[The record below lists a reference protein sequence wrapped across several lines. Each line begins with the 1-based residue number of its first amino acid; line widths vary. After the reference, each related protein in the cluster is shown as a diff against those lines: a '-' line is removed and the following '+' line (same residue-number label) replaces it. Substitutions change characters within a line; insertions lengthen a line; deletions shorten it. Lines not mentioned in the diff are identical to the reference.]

1 MASDVARIYLVT
13 DVLDNYKAIAS
24 KVKKQAKEAAK
35 DAKIDLG
42 IDIKDNEIEKALASI
57 NKRLGEKTFKEVN
70 FSNITTSF
78 FSDLVNPEFDA
89 ETKKDLIINFNRF
102 IKNIRPDMVAE
113 INNLG
118 EEESHKVLENIF
130 SIFSTKNAEKYFGQ
144 SGAFTKIGK
153 ENLQSEFDAIIN
165 KYSIDFNK
173 RIQSNVFSQIFSDE
187 NYKKELNGV
196 KKYLEDSETLIE
208 SFINSYMKYA
218 NLGTTSSLQDMMGIT
233 AVYQNFTGDK
243 ALKGVY
249 DFITKEEKLTERQKE
264 LANEFKTAIRD
275 DLFLN
280 PDEEITKDIFKGFI
294 DEQIVP
300 NFEDTYVK
308 SIVKKAKKL
317 GQKMAEERDKIIK
330 EQLEYQ
336 GAIEQANKDNPEQE
350 VVYKDLEHFERER
363 DALGR
368 FKQAV
373 VDVTDAI
380 NKKTQAIIDEE
391 SQMES
396 SVQNEINILDNLLL
410 KVNELQDKLT
420 NDFKI
425 KINTELDNID
435 LNGALNNI
443 FESLTKIPQNIKE
456 GNYSEVSSGLSSVA
470 DIIQSINEANEYILN
485 YSSFIDNQNIPLE
498 NKDMRF
504 ANRRNLKERAL
515 YWNKNT
521 GEYSNPFIY
530 DQAGGVGGD
539 FLKALRESGKYT
551 SYLHTHPVKYAVP
564 SGADFKSFAKE
575 FEMGIEEDYIASL
588 DEIFEFNI
596 KEFRKKAS
604 KYDLINISKLIEK
617 AIEDEVYKE
626 DPYYKENHK
635 DILGQDIFNRLKEG
649 TKANGYNLNN
659 LSQDAKTVIKNDET
673 LIANIGKETANFI
686 SENLSTI
693 LEHGLQNLNAQNFD
707 KSTWG
712 KTIPRIIEEYVLEA
726 NNNSSLNVDNLRNN
740 IKKSKVNSF
749 LSEIF
754 SQTRGELFFEGERN
768 LFEEATR
775 NMERQIISDYL
786 KKKDI
791 KLDIDDIWKTYS
803 YDEFFK
809 AHPELQGQKD
819 FESTKKENKKTET
832 IDVKIDNI
840 TLSENSIQEIIT
852 KIQDEL
858 KNGEFLLEINNL
870 SLSEEAKGNFIDSI
884 KSSLDSQSIAIDKI
898 NISPEAISSSLQ
910 SSELNSGNNL
920 KIDNIQTPFVE
931 KEGFTS
937 MNNSIQT
944 IKEVLNLI
952 EELQY
957 TNDKGFFN
965 KLPKELPEGD
975 KNIEELKKQYEQY
988 IEYYESIAQ
997 LNKIIKKENFSE
1009 EQRNVLYGVIND
1021 GRVSRMSLEKVEARI
1036 AEYKQNYL
1044 KLFNTRKDSENVEIP
1059 TDEINKN
1066 INNNKEIKLNTDLSA
1081 SITKLEI
1088 ASEAI
1093 NELKEKIQEVLLSS
1107 YIEIPIRPD
1116 INDVSLFYND
1126 IKEGLRLEDKIIIP
1140 IEFDT
1145 KKEEY
1150 FKDSIKDY
1158 TFSGRYI
1165 ADLQSSSETLLNLYD
1180 QLKTFD
1186 TNFIYKPSSGEET
1199 IEDLKTYI
1207 DFYQTLIKQK
1217 EILKGMPENEGADI
1231 NQITTRLL
1239 KTSLNSTRNNISEQE
1254 NNELSKIVA
1263 NAENEL
1269 GRLYDLYNSQTGINI
1284 ASPFA
1289 SLIESLEKVKSSVQE
1304 INNISLIINYDEGM
1318 FAPLL
1323 NSIKDIENSITNIA
1337 DRPIGIELYIK
1348 SDFLFNQLENIQEQI
1363 NDTKYELGLDVE
1375 KINKEKEQL
1384 IEIKELIGTIK
1395 DSIYSLENP
1404 IEYTSNV
1411 ASQALT
1417 DNVQKLTELKTKIEE
1432 ISQLINSDNFNLNI
1446 NIGNIKDTL
1455 NNVQSNINSG
1465 DFNGALTPLNTILK
1479 MIQEAEKVQD
1489 EIYREYNDSEPFEKN
1504 IERGFLFNTKTG
1516 KYTNPFVA
1524 GSDSSIYLEQ
1534 SAQKAEKKTSEELL
1548 KEYNAAWHSHPERKA
1563 AFSKADILSTIQ
1575 EGFDYIYA
1583 QATEEIAEFDVK
1595 SFMDKY
1601 NSSYSRLSIERKI
1614 TDNMEKARDKYTQ
1627 QDIPNFGNFFLAQQL
1642 NDKKN
1647 LLDVEGMKLN
1657 TSFFD
1662 YIRDE
1667 WEKIAS
1673 TYDLNE
1679 EEKLNPN
1686 AEKLL
1691 SQRKFNLKETFPT
1704 FLKESLASAYSELFT
1719 KSDINSFQ
1727 NDLANNDYLK
1737 LLDDISLLANK
1748 TKEIYNKEHGTL
1760 FNYASSFLDD
1770 FFDSPFFNFSD
1781 IIKEALNNVTH
1792 QYNKYYSTPIMD
1804 SDTNREIAKI
1814 IDAEK
1819 LDYFQTNYRDNFIK
1833 NMIDDGFTDFR
1844 DYYKVYSIDDFIK
1857 AHPEYSESSQITQN
1871 SISQVG
1877 EEANKFDQLQI
1888 SALQAS
1894 EAKQAF
1900 VEANK
1905 NVSSSVEGSV
1915 SGIEEEGEEF
1925 KLLAE
1930 KEALIEKIV
1939 SSFTNE
1945 QRLDFNFENIDG
1957 FEGVSQYIDVLEN
1970 LFQLREKL
1978 MEQNGW
1984 VDDYDTELVNYDT
1997 NLEMMYDSLRRKNES
2012 YRRNLAMAGEAPP
2025 DIYYESYD
2033 RFEALAEKIDE
2044 EGFYSQARGPIT
2056 EFFNTKYIE
2065 DLIETINEINKISKN
2080 AQGKIDSNLNERKE
2094 ELMGKLGS
2102 SFTEGLLFFDDI
2114 DDMDINQLTDYLN
2127 LLENLFQLR
2136 EKLMEQNKWDIY
2148 DNEVINYDSNLKHL
2162 TNILD
2167 SQFNFLGN
2175 RDENIE
2181 DRLSNLRNTELSPYA
2196 NPYGARQGYFDF
2208 ESAQEL
2214 IEIMKT
2220 TNNES
2225 NETSKNVNE
2234 VNEKVKIDATEIINN
2249 ITDITN
2255 AIQNLENV
2263 LGELRDSF
2271 QSVFV
2276 FEDKYE
2282 NNGITNLT
2290 EKLLNIRSLL
2300 ESISGNIGMNS
2311 VYNDYVTNNNY
2322 SSGLDSEQFNAFI
2335 IALSEM
2341 YELIVQVQEAWNQG
2355 FETKSLE
2362 GITNTFDILTQKID
2376 GVILKIGSLAE
2387 TLGKIDASKITISD
2401 DKQIDKK
2408 GYTQQ
2413 QRILAKQIKEITKT
2427 EREYQELKNRIND
2440 GETLTSFNDIYKYNK
2455 EKALRED
2462 LARKQK
2468 DVAYD
2473 EAFNSKYIESL
2484 MQAKRQNEREVSR
2497 ALREF
2502 NVKANQQNQFEE
2514 KEQSINKVIDAIKI
2528 LIDTELEYQ
2537 KLNKEWNTNKD
2548 AIEKD
2553 SERMNRFIDLGK
2565 KRNEATTILNSQ
2577 EAIDVSDDDRVID
2590 AIIEKRGK
2598 EIAVDTSLDLEE
2610 IRKKEI
2616 EEEKILNAK
2625 AEAQKQADLE
2635 SQKQIQTTLD
2645 FYDRLIATEQEYQTL
2660 LLKRKNSELTVEEQR
2675 KMASLE
2681 KDRLTKVLTQEEA
2694 KKMGLTQ
2701 EEAEKAVGYDY
2712 YANTPFGKN
2721 IFTSSVVQQKANDYL
2736 QIRDNIETDVLEKE
2750 RLSNILNTIN
2760 EIKKAYAEY
2769 STLITKQVISGDFIS
2784 TSDLKRLNE
2793 LKEILG
2799 AIVGEAN
2806 GVDSLGVALNNLIN
2820 SGQGNTKNVNG
2831 FINGMNK
2838 YLEAVDETS
2847 LGKLYET
2854 YGGTEKEYQKLMAKQ
2869 VYTKNLDTES
2879 SGLTVNEQNELIR
2892 LETKRS
2898 FLLDEINKREAMSV
2912 DLSAELVQK
2921 RADLVSL
2928 ESSYAKSYNEAWQNK
2943 KGDELQTPY
2952 DQINELQRLVTT
2964 SDGKY
2969 IATDEYKTKLS
2980 DLRKEADSLKETLKT
2995 IDYGNPESVENFS
3008 RSLDNLKIKVKDA
3021 KNELKNFQS
3030 KDATKLM
3037 RNIAQFLEKNHGI
3050 SEESRNTLQEYYK
3063 EIEDGSN
3070 LSIGR
3075 VRELGQAVTEIIAK
3089 ETMAGNVGMTFF
3101 DTLNQR
3107 AKGLLAT
3114 LMTYVSFYRIIGY
3127 IKQGF
3132 NTFKQFDSALA
3143 EMQKVS
3149 NETISTLKNFQQAS
3163 FDLADSIGTDALSL
3177 QQSVAEFMRLG
3188 QSLEEATDS
3197 AQAANI
3203 LFNVSEFESAKDAS
3217 TALIAMSQAYDELS
3231 NTQIIDVINKL
3242 GNDFPISTEGL
3253 ATALQDGAASL
3264 TTAGNDFYEA
3274 AALVTAG
3281 NRITQDPSKVGKAMR
3296 TIALRLTG
3304 TEASA
3309 EELEADGEEVEG
3321 MIKNVSKLRD
3331 VIMQATKVD
3340 SNNNKGIDIL
3350 NDVGAYKSTYD
3361 ILLEIAEIY
3370 DEIVEKDKQ
3379 YGTKQANLL
3388 LETIAGKNR
3397 ASIAASILQ
3406 SPDMLKEAYA
3416 EATDAEG
3423 SAAIENEKYMDSI
3436 EGHLV
3441 KLKNAWEELWANVS
3455 TREFVNGVIDLGTG
3469 ILQIVNNLGL
3479 VKSALLAIGALD
3491 IIKWMT
3497 SNSDGKKGSLF
3508 NGFINSLR
3516 QFNTKGGIKGL
3527 LSGGVEGAVKG
3538 STGAVIQNVEEA
3550 TATEVLEEALSGAA
3564 GDSVVEGT
3572 KEGIFKGLASSGI
3585 GKIVGN
3591 IGSSITSLLPIVGY
3605 LATIAGIIGT
3615 GYVIFKGISK
3625 AIDKANFSLKETREE
3640 AKALV
3645 SDYQTSQ
3652 KNSNANKA
3660 KADELS
3666 DRYVELSKGVNLSNN
3681 QNLTLTNEEYSEYLS
3696 ICNDIAN
3703 MYPRLVSGYD
3713 AQGNAILKLK
3723 GNVEQLT
3730 EAYKQEQMTAARTL
3744 IQGGENGEDARSIW
3758 DDFQNYKT
3766 LERPIDDREKELLD
3780 SILSSPNAKGEVN
3793 RILENP
3799 DYNTS
3804 TSYNQPTTEK
3814 EIQEA
3819 FAREKLIEL
3828 GFSINMDDASFDETM
3843 NKLKTLTEE
3852 TEMDAEI
3859 IYQQMKTMGQS
3870 FAVANEKYWDLDET
3884 QQGFITSAINGMDKE
3899 TLLGLKSYEDYYSQI
3914 SNLVDSRL

>member
-42 IDIKDNEIEKALASI
+42 IDIKDNEIEKALTSI
-57 NKRLGEKTFKEVN
+57 NKRLGEKTFREVN

-78 FSDLVNPEFDA
+78 FSDLINPKFDA

-144 SGAFTKIGK
+144 SGTFTKIGK

-336 GAIEQANKDNPEQE
+336 ETIERTNKDNPEQE

-373 VDVTDAI
+373 VDVTEAI
-380 NKKTQAIIDEE
+380 RNKTQAIAEE
-391 SQMES
+391 ERQMNT
-396 SVQNEINILDNLLL
+396 SVENEINILDNLLL

-456 GNYSEVSSGLSSVA
+456 GNYSEVSSNLNSVA
-470 DIIQSINEANEYILN
+470 DIIQGINEANEYILN

-515 YWNKNT
+515 FWNKKT
-521 GEYSNPFIY
+521 GEHSNPFIY

-575 FEMGIEEDYIASL
+575 FEMGIEEAYIASL

-596 KEFRKKAS
+596 KDFRKKAS
-604 KYDLINISKLIEK
+604 KYDLINISKLIDEAMK
-617 AIEDEVYKE
+617 NEVYKE

-659 LSQDAKTVIKNDET
+659 LSQDAKTIIKNDET
-673 LIANIGKETANFI
+673 LMANIGKETANFI

-693 LEHGLQNLNAQNFD
+693 LERGLQNLNAQNFD

-726 NNNSSLNVDNLRNN
+726 NNDSLNVNGLRNN

-754 SQTRGELFFEGERN
+754 NQTRGELFFEGERN
-768 LFEEATR
+768 LFEQVTG
-775 NMERQIISDYL
+775 NMEKQIISDYL

-791 KLDIDDIWKTYS
+791 KLNIDDIWKTYS

-809 AHPELQGQKD
+809 AHPELQVQKD
-819 FESTKKENKKTET
+819 SEYIKKENKKTET

-840 TLSENSIQEIIT
+840 TLPEKSIQEIIT

-858 KNGEFLLEINNL
+858 KKGEFLLEINNL
-870 SLSEEAKGNFIDSI
+870 SLSEEAKGNFVDSI
-884 KSSLDSQSIAIDKI
+884 KNSLNSQSITIDKI
-898 NISPEAISSSLQ
+898 NISSEAISSSLQ
-910 SSELNSGNNL
+910 SSELNSENNL
-920 KIDNIQTPFVE
+920 KTKIVKEIDDIQIPFIE

-944 IKEVLNLI
+944 IKEILNLI

-957 TNDKGFFN
+957 TNNKGFFN

-975 KNIEELKKQYEQY
+975 KNIEGLKKQYEQY

-1009 EQRNVLYGVIND
+1009 EQKNILYGVIND
-1021 GRVSRMSLEKVEARI
+1021 GRVSRMSLGKVEARI

-1044 KLFNTRKDSENVEIP
+1044 KLFNTRKDSGNVEIP
-1059 TDEINKN
+1059 T
-1066 INNNKEIKLNTDLSA
+1066 
-1081 SITKLEI
+1081 
-1088 ASEAI
+1088 
-1093 NELKEKIQEVLLSS
+1093 
-1107 YIEIPIRPD
+1107 
-1116 INDVSLFYND
+1116 
-1126 IKEGLRLEDKIIIP
+1126 
-1140 IEFDT
+1140 
-1145 KKEEY
+1145 
-1150 FKDSIKDY
+1150 
-1158 TFSGRYI
+1158 
-1165 ADLQSSSETLLNLYD
+1165 
-1180 QLKTFD
+1180 
-1186 TNFIYKPSSGEET
+1186 
-1199 IEDLKTYI
+1199 
-1207 DFYQTLIKQK
+1207 
-1217 EILKGMPENEGADI
+1217 
-1231 NQITTRLL
+1231 
-1239 KTSLNSTRNNISEQE
+1239 
-1254 NNELSKIVA
+1254 
-1263 NAENEL
+1263 
-1269 GRLYDLYNSQTGINI
+1269 
-1284 ASPFA
+1284 
-1289 SLIESLEKVKSSVQE
+1289 
-1304 INNISLIINYDEGM
+1304 
-1318 FAPLL
+1318 
-1323 NSIKDIENSITNIA
+1323 
-1337 DRPIGIELYIK
+1337 
-1348 SDFLFNQLENIQEQI
+1348 
-1363 NDTKYELGLDVE
+1363 
-1375 KINKEKEQL
+1375 
-1384 IEIKELIGTIK
+1384 
-1395 DSIYSLENP
+1395 
-1404 IEYTSNV
+1404 
-1411 ASQALT
+1411 
-1417 DNVQKLTELKTKIEE
+1417 
-1432 ISQLINSDNFNLNI
+1432 
-1446 NIGNIKDTL
+1446 
-1455 NNVQSNINSG
+1455 
-1465 DFNGALTPLNTILK
+1465 
-1479 MIQEAEKVQD
+1479 
-1489 EIYREYNDSEPFEKN
+1489 
-1504 IERGFLFNTKTG
+1504 
-1516 KYTNPFVA
+1516 
-1524 GSDSSIYLEQ
+1524 
-1534 SAQKAEKKTSEELL
+1534 
-1548 KEYNAAWHSHPERKA
+1548 
-1563 AFSKADILSTIQ
+1563 
-1575 EGFDYIYA
+1575 
-1583 QATEEIAEFDVK
+1583 
-1595 SFMDKY
+1595 
-1601 NSSYSRLSIERKI
+1601 
-1614 TDNMEKARDKYTQ
+1614 
-1627 QDIPNFGNFFLAQQL
+1627 
-1642 NDKKN
+1642 
-1647 LLDVEGMKLN
+1647 
-1657 TSFFD
+1657 
-1662 YIRDE
+1662 
-1667 WEKIAS
+1667 
-1673 TYDLNE
+1673 
-1679 EEKLNPN
+1679 
-1686 AEKLL
+1686 
-1691 SQRKFNLKETFPT
+1691 
-1704 FLKESLASAYSELFT
+1704 
-1719 KSDINSFQ
+1719 
-1727 NDLANNDYLK
+1727 
-1737 LLDDISLLANK
+1737 
-1748 TKEIYNKEHGTL
+1748 
-1760 FNYASSFLDD
+1760 
-1770 FFDSPFFNFSD
+1770 
-1781 IIKEALNNVTH
+1781 
-1792 QYNKYYSTPIMD
+1792 
-1804 SDTNREIAKI
+1804 
-1814 IDAEK
+1814 
-1819 LDYFQTNYRDNFIK
+1819 
-1833 NMIDDGFTDFR
+1833 
-1844 DYYKVYSIDDFIK
+1844 
-1857 AHPEYSESSQITQN
+1857 
-1871 SISQVG
+1871 
-1877 EEANKFDQLQI
+1877 
-1888 SALQAS
+1888 
-1894 EAKQAF
+1894 
-1900 VEANK
+1900 
-1905 NVSSSVEGSV
+1905 
-1915 SGIEEEGEEF
+1915 
-1925 KLLAE
+1925 
-1930 KEALIEKIV
+1930 
-1939 SSFTNE
+1939 
-1945 QRLDFNFENIDG
+1945 
-1957 FEGVSQYIDVLEN
+1957 
-1970 LFQLREKL
+1970 
-1978 MEQNGW
+1978 
-1984 VDDYDTELVNYDT
+1984 
-1997 NLEMMYDSLRRKNES
+1997 
-2012 YRRNLAMAGEAPP
+2012 
-2025 DIYYESYD
+2025 
-2033 RFEALAEKIDE
+2033 
-2044 EGFYSQARGPIT
+2044 
-2056 EFFNTKYIE
+2056 
-2065 DLIETINEINKISKN
+2065 NEINKINKN
-2080 AQGKIDSNLNERKE
+2080 AQEKIDSNLNT
-2094 ELMGKLGS
+2094 L
-2102 SFTEGLLFFDDI
+2102 
-2114 DDMDINQLTDYLN
+2114 
-2127 LLENLFQLR
+2127 
-2136 EKLMEQNKWDIY
+2136 
-2148 DNEVINYDSNLKHL
+2148 
-2162 TNILD
+2162 
-2167 SQFNFLGN
+2167 
-2175 RDENIE
+2175 
-2181 DRLSNLRNTELSPYA
+2181 
-2196 NPYGARQGYFDF
+2196 
-2208 ESAQEL
+2208 
-2214 IEIMKT
+2214 
-2220 TNNES
+2220 
-2225 NETSKNVNE
+2225 
-2234 VNEKVKIDATEIINN
+2234 
-2249 ITDITN
+2249 DITN
-2255 AIQNLENV
+2255 SSNIVNNIKEISDAIWALISQLEELQKLFQN
-2263 LGELRDSF
+2263 
-2271 QSVFV
+2271 VFV
-2276 FEDKYE
+2276 LPEEWDE
-2282 NNGITNLT
+2282 NKITNLT
-2290 EKLLNIRSLL
+2290 EKISNIRSILD
-2300 ESISGNIGMNS
+2300 SINTNTGTSS
-2311 VYNDYVTNNNY
+2311 FYNDYITNNY
-2322 SSGLDSEQFNAFI
+2322 SSGLDSDQFNIFI
-2335 IALSEM
+2335 TALSEM
-2341 YELIVQVQEAWNQG
+2341 YELMAQVQEAWNQG
-2355 FETKSLE
+2355 FETKGLE
-2362 GITNTFDILTQKID
+2362 DITNTFNILTEKID
-2376 GVILKIGSLAE
+2376 GVIFKIASLAE

-2401 DKQIDKK
+2401 DKQVDKK
-2408 GYTQQ
+2408 SYTQQ
-2413 QRILAKQIKEITKT
+2413 QRILAKQIKEITRT
-2427 EREYQELKNRIND
+2427 EREYQELKNRINN

-2484 MQAKRQNEREVSR
+2484 MQAKRQNEKEVNR
-2497 ALREF
+2497 ALQEF

-2514 KEQSINKVIDAIKI
+2514 KEQSINKVINAIKI

-2537 KLNKEWNTNKD
+2537 KLNKEWNTDKSI
-2548 AIEKD
+2548 IEKD
-2553 SERMNRFIDLGK
+2553 PKEMNKFIDLGK
-2565 KRNEATTILNSQ
+2565 KRNEAITILNSQ

-2590 AIIEKRGK
+2590 AIIKKREK
-2598 EIAVDTSLDLEE
+2598 EISVDTSLDLEE

-2625 AEAQKQADLE
+2625 VEAQKQADLE

-2645 FYDRLIATEQEYQTL
+2645 FYDKLISTEQEYQTL

-2675 KMASLE
+2675 KMALLE

-2712 YANTPFGKN
+2712 YANTSFGKN

-2736 QIRDNIETDVLEKE
+2736 QIRDNIGTDVLEKE

-2769 STLITKQVISGDFIS
+2769 STLITKQVISEGFIN

-2799 AIVGEAN
+2799 AIIGETN

-2838 YLEAVDETS
+2838 YLEAVDEAS

-2879 SGLTVNEQNELIR
+2879 SSLTVNEQNELIR

-2912 DLSAELVQK
+2912 NLSTELVQK

-2928 ESSYAKSYNEAWQNK
+2928 ENSYAKSYNEAWQNK

-2969 IATDEYKTKLS
+2969 ITTDEYKTKLS
-2980 DLRKEADSLKETLKT
+2980 DLKKEADSLKEILKT
-2995 IDYGNPESVENFS
+2995 IDYGNPESVENFNK
-3008 RSLDNLKIKVKDA
+3008 SLDNLKIKVKDA

-3050 SEESRNTLQEYYK
+3050 SEESRDALQEYYK

-3149 NETISTLKNFQQAS
+3149 NETINTLKEFQQAS
-3163 FDLADSIGTDALSL
+3163 FDLADGIGTDALSL

-3188 QSLEEATDS
+3188 QTLDEATDS

-3321 MIKNVSKLRD
+3321 MIKNVSKLRE
-3331 VIMQATKVD
+3331 VVMQATKVD

-3388 LETIAGKNR
+3388 LETIAGR
-3397 ASIAASILQ
+3397 FC
-3406 SPDMLKEAYA
+3406 
-3416 EATDAEG
+3416 
-3423 SAAIENEKYMDSI
+3423 
-3436 EGHLV
+3436 
-3441 KLKNAWEELWANVS
+3441 LKN
-3455 TREFVNGVIDLGTG
+3455 
-3469 ILQIVNNLGL
+3469 
-3479 VKSALLAIGALD
+3479 
-3491 IIKWMT
+3491 M
-3497 SNSDGKKGSLF
+3497 
-3508 NGFINSLR
+3508 
-3516 QFNTKGGIKGL
+3516 
-3527 LSGGVEGAVKG
+3527 
-3538 STGAVIQNVEEA
+3538 
-3550 TATEVLEEALSGAA
+3550 
-3564 GDSVVEGT
+3564 
-3572 KEGIFKGLASSGI
+3572 
-3585 GKIVGN
+3585 
-3591 IGSSITSLLPIVGY
+3591 
-3605 LATIAGIIGT
+3605 
-3615 GYVIFKGISK
+3615 
-3625 AIDKANFSLKETREE
+3625 ETYFYRTHLT
-3640 AKALV
+3640 ALV
-3645 SDYQTSQ
+3645 
-3652 KNSNANKA
+3652 A
-3660 KADELS
+3660 
-3666 DRYVELSKGVNLSNN
+3666 
-3681 QNLTLTNEEYSEYLS
+3681 
-3696 ICNDIAN
+3696 
-3703 MYPRLVSGYD
+3703 
-3713 AQGNAILKLK
+3713 
-3723 GNVEQLT
+3723 
-3730 EAYKQEQMTAARTL
+3730 
-3744 IQGGENGEDARSIW
+3744 
-3758 DDFQNYKT
+3758 
-3766 LERPIDDREKELLD
+3766 
-3780 SILSSPNAKGEVN
+3780 
-3793 RILENP
+3793 
-3799 DYNTS
+3799 
-3804 TSYNQPTTEK
+3804 
-3814 EIQEA
+3814 
-3819 FAREKLIEL
+3819 
-3828 GFSINMDDASFDETM
+3828 
-3843 NKLKTLTEE
+3843 
-3852 TEMDAEI
+3852 
-3859 IYQQMKTMGQS
+3859 
-3870 FAVANEKYWDLDET
+3870 
-3884 QQGFITSAINGMDKE
+3884 
-3899 TLLGLKSYEDYYSQI
+3899 
-3914 SNLVDSRL
+3914 

>member
-870 SLSEEAKGNFIDSI
+870 SLSEEAKGSFIDSI

-1044 KLFNTRKDSENVEIP
+1044 KLFNTKKDSGNVEIP

-1093 NELKEKIQEVLLSS
+1093 NELKEKIQEILLSS

-1140 IEFDT
+1140 VEFDT

-1186 TNFIYKPSSGEET
+1186 TNFIYKPSSGEDT

-1217 EILKGMPENEGADI
+1217 EILKGMPENEGVDI

-1489 EIYREYNDSEPFEKN
+1489 EIYREYNDSKPFEKN

-1524 GSDSSIYLEQ
+1524 GSNSSIYLEQ

-1601 NSSYSRLSIERKI
+1601 NSSYSRLNIERKI
-1614 TDNMEKARDKYTQ
+1614 TDNMEKARDIYTQ

-1642 NDKKN
+1642 SDKKN

-1657 TSFFD
+1657 SYFFD
-1662 YIRDE
+1662 YIKDE
-1667 WEKIAS
+1667 WEKVAS
-1673 TYDLNE
+1673 IYDLND
-1679 EEKLNPN
+1679 EEKLNPK
-1686 AEKLL
+1686 AETLL
-1691 SQRKFNLKETFPT
+1691 SQRVSNLKGAFPA

-1737 LLDDISLLANK
+1737 LSDDISLLANK
-1748 TKEIYNKEHGTL
+1748 TKEIYNKEYGTL
-1760 FNYASSFLDD
+1760 FNYASSFLND
-1770 FFDSPFFNFSD
+1770 FFDSNFSG
-1781 IIKEALNNVTH
+1781 IITRALSNATH

-1804 SDTNREIAKI
+1804 FDTNREIAKI

-1857 AHPEYSESSQITQN
+1857 AHPEYSESSQITQD
-1871 SISQVG
+1871 SINQVG

-1957 FEGVSQYIDVLEN
+1957 FEDVSQYIDVLEN

-2080 AQGKIDSNLNERKE
+2080 AQGKIDSN
-2094 ELMGKLGS
+2094 
-2102 SFTEGLLFFDDI
+2102 
-2114 DDMDINQLTDYLN
+2114 
-2127 LLENLFQLR
+2127 
-2136 EKLMEQNKWDIY
+2136 
-2148 DNEVINYDSNLKHL
+2148 
-2162 TNILD
+2162 TN
-2167 SQFNFLGN
+2167 GN
-2175 RDENIE
+2175 I
-2181 DRLSNLRNTELSPYA
+2181 
-2196 NPYGARQGYFDF
+2196 G
-2208 ESAQEL
+2208 
-2214 IEIMKT
+2214 
-2220 TNNES
+2220 
-2225 NETSKNVNE
+2225 
-2234 VNEKVKIDATEIINN
+2234 IDATEIINN
-2249 ITDITN
+2249 VKNITE
-2255 AIQNLENV
+2255 AIQRLENILTV
-2263 LGELRDSF
+2263 LHESF
-2271 QSVFV
+2271 QKVFV
-2276 FEDKYE
+2276 FPEEWSDGEGKIE
-2282 NNGITNLT
+2282 NLT
-2290 EKLLNIRSLL
+2290 EKLILIKTEL
-2300 ESISGNIGMNS
+2300 ESIRNNVGVGNGS
-2311 VYNDYVTNNNY
+2311 SFYNDYTTNNY
-2322 SSGLDSEQFNAFI
+2322 SSGLDSDQFNIFI
-2335 IALSEM
+2335 TALSEM
-2341 YELIVQVQEAWNQG
+2341 YELMVQVQEAWNQG
-2355 FETKSLE
+2355 FETKGLE
-2362 GITNTFDILTQKID
+2362 GITNTFDILAQKID

-2577 EAIDVSDDDRVID
+2577 EAIDVSDDDRVIN

-2681 KDRLTKVLTQEEA
+2681 KDRLTKVLTKEEA
-2694 KKMGLTQ
+2694 KEMGLTQ

-2736 QIRDNIETDVLEKE
+2736 QIRDNIETDVSEKE
-2750 RLSNILNTIN
+2750 RLSNILNIIN

-2769 STLITKQVISGDFIS
+2769 SALITKQVISGDFIS

-2838 YLEAVDETS
+2838 YLEAVDEAS

-2912 DLSAELVQK
+2912 NLSAELVQK

-2969 IATDEYKTKLS
+2969 IATDEYKTRLS

-2995 IDYGNPESVENFS
+2995 IDYGNPESVENFNK
-3008 RSLDNLKIKVKDA
+3008 SLDDLKIKVKDA
-3021 KNELKNFQS
+3021 RNELKNFQS

-3050 SEESRNTLQEYYK
+3050 SEESRNALQEYYK

-3149 NETISTLKNFQQAS
+3149 NETISTLKEFQQAS

-3188 QSLEEATDS
+3188 QTLDEATDS

-3304 TEASA
+3304 TKASA
-3309 EELEADGEEVEG
+3309 EELEADGEEIEG
-3321 MIKNVSKLRD
+3321 MIQNVSKLRD
-3331 VIMQATKVD
+3331 VVMQATKVD

-3388 LETIAGKNR
+3388 LETIAGR
-3397 ASIAASILQ
+3397 FC
-3406 SPDMLKEAYA
+3406 
-3416 EATDAEG
+3416 
-3423 SAAIENEKYMDSI
+3423 
-3436 EGHLV
+3436 
-3441 KLKNAWEELWANVS
+3441 LKN
-3455 TREFVNGVIDLGTG
+3455 
-3469 ILQIVNNLGL
+3469 
-3479 VKSALLAIGALD
+3479 
-3491 IIKWMT
+3491 M
-3497 SNSDGKKGSLF
+3497 
-3508 NGFINSLR
+3508 
-3516 QFNTKGGIKGL
+3516 
-3527 LSGGVEGAVKG
+3527 
-3538 STGAVIQNVEEA
+3538 
-3550 TATEVLEEALSGAA
+3550 
-3564 GDSVVEGT
+3564 
-3572 KEGIFKGLASSGI
+3572 
-3585 GKIVGN
+3585 
-3591 IGSSITSLLPIVGY
+3591 
-3605 LATIAGIIGT
+3605 
-3615 GYVIFKGISK
+3615 
-3625 AIDKANFSLKETREE
+3625 ETYFYRTHLI
-3640 AKALV
+3640 ALV
-3645 SDYQTSQ
+3645 
-3652 KNSNANKA
+3652 A
-3660 KADELS
+3660 
-3666 DRYVELSKGVNLSNN
+3666 
-3681 QNLTLTNEEYSEYLS
+3681 
-3696 ICNDIAN
+3696 
-3703 MYPRLVSGYD
+3703 
-3713 AQGNAILKLK
+3713 
-3723 GNVEQLT
+3723 
-3730 EAYKQEQMTAARTL
+3730 
-3744 IQGGENGEDARSIW
+3744 
-3758 DDFQNYKT
+3758 
-3766 LERPIDDREKELLD
+3766 
-3780 SILSSPNAKGEVN
+3780 
-3793 RILENP
+3793 
-3799 DYNTS
+3799 
-3804 TSYNQPTTEK
+3804 
-3814 EIQEA
+3814 
-3819 FAREKLIEL
+3819 
-3828 GFSINMDDASFDETM
+3828 
-3843 NKLKTLTEE
+3843 
-3852 TEMDAEI
+3852 
-3859 IYQQMKTMGQS
+3859 
-3870 FAVANEKYWDLDET
+3870 
-3884 QQGFITSAINGMDKE
+3884 
-3899 TLLGLKSYEDYYSQI
+3899 
-3914 SNLVDSRL
+3914 